1 VKAVRLF
8 CLLLGACAVA
18 FSANAVTISAA
29 DRIAQ
34 IETESGS
41 RVGVLAID
49 TETGRRL
56 EHRANERFLMCSTF
70 KLLAAAAVLQRVDR
84 AEENLDRFIRYTQA
98 DILEYAPVTKQHV
111 AEGGMRLGALCE
123 AAIEQSDNTAGNLL
137 LQTIGGPAGLTKF
150 ARSLGDNVTRLDRI
164 EPELNTAKE
173 GDERDTTSPATMCSN
188 VVRIIT
194 TDLLSQKSRELL
206 QNWLLGNQT
215 GTALVRSGV
224 PPEWRVGDK
233 TGRSG
238 QGETNDVA
246 VLYPPNGAPIFVAIY
261 SMARLLPDEKRAEI
275 VANVTREIVSAFRT
289 TRKD

>member
-8 CLLLGACAVA
+8 FLLLGACAVA
-18 FSANAVTISAA
+18 FSANASTISAA

-49 TETGRRL
+49 TETGRRI

>member
-1 VKAVRLF
+1 MKAMRLF

-49 TETGRRL
+49 TETGRRI

-84 AEENLDRFIRYTQA
+84 GEENLDRFIRYTQA
-98 DILEYAPVTKQHV
+98 DILEYAPVTRQHV

-215 GTALVRSGV
+215 GAALVRSGV
-224 PPEWRVGDK
+224 LPEWRVGDK

-238 QGETNDVA
+238 RGETNDVA

-261 SMARLLPDEKRAEI
+261 SMARSLPDEKRAEI
-275 VANVTREIVSAFRT
+275 VANVTREIVGAFRT
-289 TRKD
+289 ERKD

>member
-18 FSANAVTISAA
+18 FSENAVTISAV

-49 TETGRRL
+49 TETGRRI

-84 AEENLDRFIRYTQA
+84 GEENLDRFIRYTQA
-98 DILEYAPVTKQHV
+98 DILEYAPVTKQHA

-137 LQTIGGPAGLTKF
+137 LQTVGGPGGLTKF

-173 GDERDTTSPATMCSN
+173 GDERDTTSPATMCSD
-188 VVRIIT
+188 VVRIIA

-261 SMARLLPDEKRAEI
+261 SMSRLLPDEKRAEI
-275 VANVTREIVSAFRT
+275 VANVTREIVGTFRT
-289 TRKD
+289 ERKD